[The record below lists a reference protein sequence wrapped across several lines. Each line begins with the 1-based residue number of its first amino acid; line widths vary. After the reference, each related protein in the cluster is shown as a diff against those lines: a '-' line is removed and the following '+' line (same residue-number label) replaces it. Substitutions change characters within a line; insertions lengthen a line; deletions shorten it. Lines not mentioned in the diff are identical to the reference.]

1 MEAMRQQLEK
11 QSQQLAAL
19 QRENEELRR
28 KLRSTCSKRSRS
40 LDDARHAQGGE
51 ADDIAMEDNE
61 VVASSGPDQQ
71 RQEASHNDCN

>member
-61 VVASSGPDQQ
+61 VVASSGSHQHGQDQ
-71 RQEASHNDCN
+71 SHNDCN